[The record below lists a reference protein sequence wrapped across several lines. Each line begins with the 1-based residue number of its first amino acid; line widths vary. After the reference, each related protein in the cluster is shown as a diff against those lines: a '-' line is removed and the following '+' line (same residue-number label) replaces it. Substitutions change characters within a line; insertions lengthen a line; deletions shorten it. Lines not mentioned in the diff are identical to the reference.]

1 MYICVGLVLK
11 SPPENKP
18 RNVVRHLRATENL
31 KENKIEMKKI
41 FIALNLI
48 LFINL
53 NANCQTKKPKEIEKS
68 EFGSIL
74 DSLKVKGAILIYDVK
89 NKIYYSND
97 FSWAKTGIIPAST
110 FKIPNS
116 IIALETGIIKNDS
129 AIFKWNGEKR
139 RFKKWEE
146 DLTFKKAFQVSCVPC
161 YQEIARKVG
170 VKRMKSYL
178 KKLNYNGMVFDTL
191 TIDNFWLQGKSKF
204 SQMQQIDFLERLY
217 FSKLP
222 ISKRTEDVMKDIMQI
237 EETENY
243 VLSGKS
249 GWGMRNEI
257 NNGWLVGY
265 LETNNSVYF
274 FATNVEKQETNMD
287 EFPVIRLNST
297 KEAFRKLK
305 LIK

>member
-1 MYICVGLVLK
+1 MLLNVILLV
-11 SPPENKP
+11 
-18 RNVVRHLRATENL
+18 NL
-31 KENKIEMKKI
+31 S
-41 FIALNLI
+41 
-48 LFINL
+48 
-53 NANCQTKKPKEIEKS
+53 ANCQTKKPKKIVKT
-68 EFGSIL
+68 EFGNIL

-89 NKIYYSND
+89 NKTYYSND

-222 ISKRTEDVMKDIMQI
+222 ISKRTENIMKNIMQI
-237 EETENY
+237 EKTETY
-243 VLSGKS
+243 VLSGKT
-249 GWGMRNEI
+249 GWGMYNEM

-287 EFPVIRLNST
+287 EFPIIRLNST

-305 LIK
+305 IIQ

>member
-1 MYICVGLVLK
+1 MRTIVILLHLVLL
-11 SPPENKP
+11 
-18 RNVVRHLRATENL
+18 VQL
-31 KENKIEMKKI
+31 KG
-41 FIALNLI
+41 
-48 LFINL
+48 
-53 NANCQTKKPKEIEKS
+53 NCQTKIEKPKKVVKA
-68 EFGSIL
+68 EFGNIL
-74 DSLKVKGAILIYDVK
+74 DSLQVKGSILIYDVK
-89 NKIYYSND
+89 NKVFYSND
-97 FSWAKTGIIPAST
+97 FSWAKTGVIPAST

-116 IIALETGIIKNDS
+116 IIALETGVIKNDS
-129 AIFKWNGEKR
+129 VLFKWNGEQR

-161 YQEIARKVG
+161 YQEIARKIG

-222 ISKRTEDVMKDIMQI
+222 ISKRTETIMKDIMLL
-237 EETENY
+237 EKTESY

-265 LETNNSVYF
+265 LETNNAVYF
-274 FATNVEKQETNMD
+274 FATNVEKEATTMD
-287 EFPVIRLNST
+287 EFPVIRLNAT
-297 KEAFRKLK
+297 KEAFKKLQ

>member
-1 MYICVGLVLK
+1 MHKI
-11 SPPENKP
+11 P
-18 RNVVRHLRATENL
+18 HLRQAEKRCASSSSDRNL
-31 KENKIEMKKI
+31 KENKIEMRKI
-41 FIALNLI
+41 FIVLNLI
-48 LFINL
+48 LLVNL
-53 NANCQTKKPKEIEKS
+53 NANCQTKKLKSKEIVKT
-68 EFGSIL
+68 EFGNIL
-74 DSLKVKGAILIYDVK
+74 DSLKVKGAILVYDVK
-89 NKIYYSND
+89 NKTYYSND
-97 FSWAKTGIIPAST
+97 FSWAKIGIIPAST

-161 YQEIARKVG
+161 YQEIAKKVG

-178 KKLNYNGMVFDTL
+178 KKLDYNGMIFDTL

-222 ISKRTEDVMKDIMQI
+222 ISKRTENIMKDIMQI
-237 EETENY
+237 EKTKSY

-274 FATNVEKQETNMD
+274 FATNVEKAETNMD
-287 EFPVIRLNST
+287 EFPIIRLNST

>member
-1 MYICVGLVLK
+1 MDKYGKYIK
-11 SPPENKP
+11 RIPSPDAN
-18 RNVVRHLRATENL
+18 RTT
-31 KENKIEMKKI
+31 I
-41 FIALNLI
+41 FTTFNYAFQN
-48 LFINL
+48 
-53 NANCQTKKPKEIEKS
+53 
-68 EFGSIL
+68 
-74 DSLKVKGAILIYDVK
+74 
-89 NKIYYSND
+89 YYSND
-97 FSWAKTGIIPAST
+97 FNWAKTGIIPAST

-116 IIALETGIIKNDS
+116 IIALETGVIKNDS
-129 AIFKWNGEKR
+129 VVFKWNGEKR
-139 RFKKWEE
+139 KFKKWEE

-161 YQEIARKVG
+161 YQEIARKIG

-191 TIDNFWLQGKSKF
+191 TIDNFWLEGKSKF

-222 ISKRTEDVMKDIMQI
+222 ISERTENIMKNIMQI
-237 EETENY
+237 EKTETY
-243 VLSGKS
+243 VLSGKT
-249 GWGMRNEI
+249 GWGMYNEM

-274 FATNVEKQETNMD
+274 FATNIGKEETNMD
-287 EFPVIRLNST
+287 EFPIIRLNST

>member
-1 MYICVGLVLK
+1 MRKIIILLNIIILV
-11 SPPENKP
+11 NF
-18 RNVVRHLRATENL
+18 T
-31 KENKIEMKKI
+31 
-41 FIALNLI
+41 
-48 LFINL
+48 
-53 NANCQTKKPKEIEKS
+53 ANCQTKKLNTKEVVKT
-68 EFGSIL
+68 EFGNIL
-74 DSLKVKGAILIYDVK
+74 DSLEVNGSILIYDVK

-97 FSWAKTGIIPAST
+97 FSWAKTGVIPAST

-139 RFKKWEE
+139 RFKRWEE

-170 VKRMKSYL
+170 VKRMKKYL
-178 KKLNYNGMVFDTL
+178 RKLDYKGMVFDTL
-191 TIDNFWLQGKSKF
+191 TIDNFWLEGKSKF
-204 SQMQQIDFLERLY
+204 SQMQQIDFLEKLY

-222 ISKRTEDVMKDIMQI
+222 ISKKTENIMKDIMQI
-237 EETENY
+237 EKTENY
-243 VLSGKS
+243 VISGKT
-249 GWGMRNEI
+249 GWGMYNEM

-274 FATNVEKQETNMD
+274 FATNVEKAETNMD
-287 EFPVIRLNST
+287 EFPIIRLNST

>member
-1 MYICVGLVLK
+1 M
-11 SPPENKP
+11 
-18 RNVVRHLRATENL
+18 R
-31 KENKIEMKKI
+31 KILI
-41 FIALNLI
+41 LLNLI
-48 LFINL
+48 LLVNL
-53 NANCQTKKPKEIEKS
+53 SANCQTKELKPKEIVKI
-68 EFGSIL
+68 EFGNIL
-74 DSLKVKGAILIYDVK
+74 DSLNVKGSILIYDIK
-89 NKIYYSND
+89 NKTYYSND
-97 FSWAKTGIIPAST
+97 FSWAKTGVIPAST

-129 AIFKWNGEKR
+129 TIFKWNGEKR

-191 TIDNFWLQGKSKF
+191 TIDNFWLEGKSKF

-222 ISKRTEDVMKDIMQI
+222 ISERTENIMKDIMQI
-237 EETENY
+237 EKTENY

-287 EFPVIRLNST
+287 EFPIIRLNST

-305 LIK
+305 IIQ